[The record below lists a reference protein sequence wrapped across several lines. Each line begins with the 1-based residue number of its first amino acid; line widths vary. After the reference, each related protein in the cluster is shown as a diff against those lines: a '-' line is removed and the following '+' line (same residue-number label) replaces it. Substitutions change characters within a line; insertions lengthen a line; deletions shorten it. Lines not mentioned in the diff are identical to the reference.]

1 MNEVEMM
8 LKVFEKSLLFKCRYL
23 YCRCRSS
30 CRLSSTTTRYFEMCG
45 KLSNPKTFIVKSLEL
60 LLWLTQYLSFHPL
73 GDFSIADK
81 FHMVV
86 LICTKVSVE
95 LSGDSI
101 VLQISKILEL
111 KSYLSNLAEILLCS
125 VVGLV
130 ICSNIDQ

>member
-30 CRLSSTTTRYFEMCG
+30 CRLSSTTTRYFERCG

-81 FHMVV
+81 FH
-86 LICTKVSVE
+86 T
-95 LSGDSI
+95 
-101 VLQISKILEL
+101 
-111 KSYLSNLAEILLCS
+111 
-125 VVGLV
+125 
-130 ICSNIDQ
+130 